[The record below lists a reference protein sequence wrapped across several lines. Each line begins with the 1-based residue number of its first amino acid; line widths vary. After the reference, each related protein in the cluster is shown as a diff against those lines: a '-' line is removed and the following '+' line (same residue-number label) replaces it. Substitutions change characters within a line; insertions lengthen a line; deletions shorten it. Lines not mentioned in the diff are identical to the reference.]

1 MVFTGLP
8 VTTQRTRF
16 IPDLKD
22 RVSARGPGEDYA
34 LGVTEQDVRER
45 GLGERP
51 LFQALVAHEAGSN
64 DLLGM
69 AVVFEIP
76 YTYHGKPD
84 LFLKE
89 LFVTDAALGKGIG
102 HHLFDGVKAQAKA
115 LGCRNLRWLVAN
127 WNDDGKAFYS
137 KNGGQREDRWQEW
150 VCSDLG

>member
-1 MVFTGLP
+1 MTEIVVRLFEEQDVPQLYELMLGL
-8 VTTQRTRF
+8 
-16 IPDLKD
+16 
-22 RVSARGPGEDYA
+22 AAYEDYE
-34 LGVTEQDVRER
+34 LGVTEQDVREN

-51 LFQALVAHEAGSN
+51 PFRALVAHEAGSD

-89 LFVTDAALGKGIG
+89 LFVTEAARGKGVG
-102 HHLFDGVKAQAKA
+102 HHLFACVKAQAKA
-115 LGCRNLRWLVAN
+115 QGCRNLRWLVAN

-137 KNGGQREDRWQEW
+137 KNGGQREDRWEEW